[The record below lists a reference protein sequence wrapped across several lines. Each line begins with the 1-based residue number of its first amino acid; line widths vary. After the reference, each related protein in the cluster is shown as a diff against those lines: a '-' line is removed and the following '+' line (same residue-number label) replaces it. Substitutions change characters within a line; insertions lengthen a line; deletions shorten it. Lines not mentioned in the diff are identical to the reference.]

1 MPNPYLSLV
10 ESWKDLP
17 AGIAWSSPDTVD
29 GEMSILAPLTIGG
42 VTVGAFALRATC
54 NVARPDC
61 DVMFQLETGI
71 PGQRTRLPLARI
83 DWRPLSGGHKQPK
96 RPGSRKRDF
105 IVGSHFHALQDN
117 WVEADQRMKEINLP
131 WGQPLDPEPATYM
144 ELLDLVRNLFRFN
157 DISGIGIPEWA
168 AKL

>member
-1 MPNPYLSLV
+1 VPNPYLALV

-17 AGIAWSSPDTVD
+17 SGVGWSKPDPID

-42 VTVGAFALRATC
+42 VTVGNFALRATC

-71 PGQRTRLPLARI
+71 AGQRTRLPLSRI

-96 RPGSRKRDF
+96 TPGGRMRAF
-105 IVGSHFHALQDN
+105 IHGSHFHALEDN
-117 WVEADQRMKEINLP
+117 WLEQEQRMRETNLSWAQALEAD
-131 WGQPLDPEPATYM
+131 PANFG
-144 ELLDLVRNLFRFN
+144 ELLDLVRIRFRIN
-157 DISGIGIPEWA
+157 GISGIGTPEWT